1 MRKNAAI
8 AISLVA
14 ILAVAGVA
22 AVIVLTNDSDDKKYV
37 YTTMSWQQEMV
48 QEIVGD
54 EYTVVSFLEA
64 NTSPHA
70 TEITP
75 GIIASRNTVAYFA
88 VGSGVEWEET
98 NLEIIRDQ
106 QGITTFECCEEL
118 IELGVMDP
126 LLEGEEHEGSEEGH
140 DHATDPH
147 VWASP
152 ERLALIAEYV
162 KDMMTELEPDNAA
175 VFEAGCASYRAK
187 VDVLIGLEQEYLT
200 GKATTEIIV
209 WHPSWAYLLPDNVT
223 EAELMEAAE
232 AASTPSSI
240 AMLQGGTPE
249 NPINVFLSEPEE
261 INGLTQQGLCEMGI
275 YVNIIVINILA
286 GDWVEYLGQVIE
298 ILGDNIPD
306 AGT

>member
-1 MRKNAAI
+1 
-8 AISLVA
+8 
-14 ILAVAGVA
+14 
-22 AVIVLTNDSDDKKYV
+22 
-37 YTTMSWQQEMV
+37 
-48 QEIVGD
+48 
-54 EYTVVSFLEA
+54 
-64 NTSPHA
+64 
-70 TEITP
+70 
-75 GIIASRNTVAYFA
+75 
-88 VGSGVEWEET
+88 
-98 NLEIIRDQ
+98 
-106 QGITTFECCEEL
+106 
-118 IELGVMDP
+118 
-126 LLEGEEHEGSEEGH
+126 
-140 DHATDPH
+140 
-147 VWASP
+147 
-152 ERLALIAEYV
+152 
-162 KDMMTELEPDNAA
+162 MMTELEPDNAA

-286 GDWVEYLGQVIE
+286 GDWVEYLGQVIVE
-298 ILGDNIPD
+298 LGVNIPD